1 MGTARKVVTENMLA
15 SRAGSGTVDVF
26 STPNLVLLMEEAA
39 MNAIGPYLD
48 PGETSV
54 GTAVNIRHLAATPL
68 GLVVTATARL
78 SEVDGRRL
86 VFEVSAADDVEKVG
100 EGIHERVLVSES
112 RFKLRADEKAAGTKK
127 STRT

>member
-1 MGTARKVVTENMLA
+1 MKHVHIGAMGTARKVVTENMLA

-26 STPNLVLLMEEAA
+26 STPNLVLLMEEA
-39 MNAIGPYLD
+39 PLD
-48 PGETSV
+48 
-54 GTAVNIRHLAATPL
+54 
-68 GLVVTATARL
+68 LVVTATARL